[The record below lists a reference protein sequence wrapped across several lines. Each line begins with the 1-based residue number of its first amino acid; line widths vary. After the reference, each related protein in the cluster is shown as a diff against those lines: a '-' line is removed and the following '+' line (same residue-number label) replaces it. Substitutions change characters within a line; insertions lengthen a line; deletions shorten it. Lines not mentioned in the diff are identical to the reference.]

1 MQTITEKQAKDIK
14 ELELQLTLVY
24 ERKLTSFEIIHP
36 VEGPG
41 FQVSNEFDMIQNAVL
56 SVVLDTPGNWELL
69 TKRWITNTSSARR
82 TLDTDIV
89 YISFHRGCPDLKAV
103 ATELVL
109 KSGVSCTNKYDLT
122 SESLQSPSPF
132 DGANEKV
139 QHLWKQYRK
148 KVGENTATA
157 KGFTQWLFS
166 IKIPEECENGA
177 GGTNVKFPYRY
188 AESISDKPCID
199 INFSAPSEEELAA
212 LEGRM
217 ENEE

>member
-1 MQTITEKQAKDIK
+1 MQTITEKQAKDIT
-14 ELELQLTLVY
+14 ELELQLTLLY

-36 VEGPG
+36 VEGPDP
-41 FQVSNEFDMIQNAVL
+41 QESELVDPIQNVVL
-56 SVVLDTPGNWELL
+56 SVVLDKPGNWELL
-69 TKRWITNTSSARR
+69 AKRFITNTSRARR

-109 KSGVSCTNKYDLT
+109 KSGVICTNKYDFT
-122 SESLQSPSPF
+122 SESLQSHDHF

-166 IKIPEECENGA
+166 IKIPEE
-177 GGTNVKFPYRY
+177 
-188 AESISDKPCID
+188 
-199 INFSAPSEEELAA
+199 
-212 LEGRM
+212 M
-217 ENEE
+217 

>member
-1 MQTITEKQAKDIK
+1 MQTITEKQAKDIT
-14 ELELQLTLVY
+14 ELELQLTLLY
-24 ERKLTSFEIIHP
+24 ERKITSFEIIHP
-36 VEGPG
+36 IEWPG
-41 FQVSNEFDMIQNAVL
+41 FQKEKIQNAVL

-89 YISFHRGCPDLKAV
+89 YISFHRGCHLKAV

-109 KSGVSCTNKYDLT
+109 KSGVICTNKYDFT
-122 SESLQSPSPF
+122 SESLQSHDPF

-166 IKIPEECENGA
+166 IKIPEE
-177 GGTNVKFPYRY
+177 
-188 AESISDKPCID
+188 
-199 INFSAPSEEELAA
+199 
-212 LEGRM
+212 M
-217 ENEE
+217 